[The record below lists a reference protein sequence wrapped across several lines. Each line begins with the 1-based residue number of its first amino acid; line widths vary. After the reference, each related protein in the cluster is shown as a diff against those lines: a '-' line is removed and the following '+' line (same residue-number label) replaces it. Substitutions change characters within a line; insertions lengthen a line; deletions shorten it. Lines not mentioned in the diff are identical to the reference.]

1 VESNGG
7 LAAETVALLVL
18 YLTTAGEA
26 VAARVGQELWDQ
38 FRGAASKLYTRVRQ
52 KFTTNTQA
60 ADDLSRL
67 EQNPHSR
74 DRQSIVQEL
83 LSEFIKGD
91 KQFAQELKDL
101 VNAARQAGGDTIT
114 QVVNIS
120 NSTVGDIKQIGKIE

>member
-1 VESNGG
+1 MESNGG

-18 YLTTAGEA
+18 YLTTAGKA
-26 VAARVGQELWDQ
+26 VATRVGQELWDQ